1 MNILTIILAVVS
13 IALAIALYF
22 QMHASK
28 AQSEEGSKLLNDYKT
43 RVEEQEQLQSDYRD
57 LEKNFDNIGEGYEQA
72 LLMFDKLEEENRKT
86 EATNQRLQ
94 EQNNELQKT
103 NTLMKEQQQKSAE
116 MLDQV
121 IDGMRKELSNVFQ
134 AGGIADRKSV
144 ARMSRLASK
153 VAGISIPEKG
163 DEAVIKAEDNV
174 MPQQIADL
182 AVEQSGIKDVNYL
195 KFDLQVTPSAASMMV
210 LTNLQEAANALTEL
224 LDNAMKF
231 TSDGSVKLLV
241 TTDVNSTL
249 LIFNVEDTGTGIPA
263 DEAEHVFEKG
273 VRLNSFFDGAGMGLA
288 IARTIARRM
297 RGDLVID
304 QTYSGGTRFTMTLP
318 I

>member
-1 MNILTIILAVVS
+1 MILTIILAVVS
-13 IALAIALYF
+13 IGLAVALYF

-72 LLMFDKLEEENRKT
+72 LLMFDKLEEESRALQ
-86 EATNQRLQ
+86 ATNHSL
-94 EQNNELQKT
+94 EEKNSELLKA
-103 NTLMKEQQQKSAE
+103 NTQLKEQQQQSAE
-116 MLDQV
+116 MMDQ
-121 IDGMRKELSNVFQ
+121 IIEAMRKEVTDVLLS
-134 AGGIADRKSV
+134 GGIADRKAV
-144 ARMSRLASK
+144 VRISRLASK
-153 VAGISIPEKG
+153 AAGISLLGKG
-163 DEAVIKAEDNV
+163 DNASIKSEDNI

-182 AVEQSGIKDVNYL
+182 AIEQSGIKDVNYL
-195 KFDLQVTPSAASMMV
+195 KFELQVTPSAASMMV
-210 LTNLQEAANALTEL
+210 LTNLQETANALTEL

-231 TSDGSVKLLV
+231 TSDGYVKLLV
-241 TTDVNSTL
+241 TTDVNSTV
-249 LIFNVEDTGTGIPA
+249 LIFNVEDTGSGIPS

-273 VRLNSFFDGAGMGLA
+273 VRLNSFFDGAGMGLT

-297 RGDLVID
+297 GGDLVID
-304 QTYSGGTRFTMTLP
+304 QSYSAGTRFTMTLP